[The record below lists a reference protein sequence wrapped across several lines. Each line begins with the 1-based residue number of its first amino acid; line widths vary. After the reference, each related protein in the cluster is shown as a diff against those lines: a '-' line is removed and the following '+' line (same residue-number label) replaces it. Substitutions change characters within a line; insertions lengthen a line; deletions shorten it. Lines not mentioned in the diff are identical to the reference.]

1 MFIWDVVF
9 MRNHSSS
16 LMMRGTDNSLA
27 DCGLD
32 QVFDLPTK
40 CDQFSIIWSVCVSFQ
55 HDFFPFATDN
65 NLELCFYF
73 FSFEDPSQQKT
84 DASIISSSIMIFFRM
99 LNCHIKQPSE
109 ALLDF
114 FFSLKGQLDNGEK
127 RSSRSRLYFVFCHR
141 ACFKKA
147 GIPRGLCVFV
157 LFCFLK
163 VTAFCFSLV

>member
-1 MFIWDVVF
+1 MICLQSVTSSQLYEVYAFLFNTIFFLLPLTITLSFVFI
-9 MRNHSSS
+9 
-16 LMMRGTDNSLA
+16 
-27 DCGLD
+27 
-32 QVFDLPTK
+32 
-40 CDQFSIIWSVCVSFQ
+40 
-55 HDFFPFATDN
+55 
-65 NLELCFYF
+65 F